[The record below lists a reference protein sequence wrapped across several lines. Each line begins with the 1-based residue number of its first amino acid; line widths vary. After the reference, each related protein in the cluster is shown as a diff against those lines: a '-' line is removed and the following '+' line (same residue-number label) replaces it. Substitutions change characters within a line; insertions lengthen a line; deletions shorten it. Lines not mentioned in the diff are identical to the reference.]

1 MQMRRFRVSLGVLLL
16 TAGLA
21 ACGGG
26 GGGPDDVT
34 GGGDGGGSGDLYAAY
49 DRIGP
54 GMSLAQVE
62 SIVGYGHNNG
72 EAHYADRDDYNWIE
86 GKGTSNVSAM
96 TVSFTGGGV
105 NLKIVAGAKGTF
117 TQAY

>member
-1 MQMRRFRVSLGVLLL
+1 MPINTLRRSLGLLVL

-26 GGGPDDVT
+26 GGGVDDVP
-34 GGGDGGGSGDLYAAY
+34 GGGDGGGAGDLYAAY

-62 SIVGYGHNNG
+62 SIVGYAHNNG

-96 TVSFTGGGV
+96 TVSFINGGV